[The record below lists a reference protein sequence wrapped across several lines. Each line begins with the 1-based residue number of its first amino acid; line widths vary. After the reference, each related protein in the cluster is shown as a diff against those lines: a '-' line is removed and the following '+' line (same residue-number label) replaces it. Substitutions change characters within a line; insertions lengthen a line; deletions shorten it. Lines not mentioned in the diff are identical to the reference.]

1 VVSPLVTRRP
11 FDRGALKFRRE
22 GTRSSEF
29 LYFYYDQSW
38 WRVRIRDR
46 KAERIGRA
54 ANFNPAGWGWFAI
67 APNDSLVVARSIG
80 TGDIYALAWEL
91 P

>member
-1 VVSPLVTRRP
+1 L
-11 FDRGALKFRRE
+11 D
-22 GTRSSEF
+22 SEF